1 MIKLWDKIGDW
12 VILFVLLLL
21 AGVLLRLQ
29 NEPAVRGLRAQSLEF
44 AAGIEGKLSWIGD
57 YLRAVDEN
65 SRLRADNI
73 RLSSQVARSREAD
86 IENRRLRR
94 LLGLRDTLA
103 APTIAA
109 DIVAK
114 DLTRQRNLLTINA
127 GSLDGVE
134 ADMAVIDEAGVVG
147 KVVIVSERYAR
158 VMPFLNTDIRIP
170 AKVQPSE
177 APGIV
182 RWDGSRRDR
191 LIMDHVVKTESVS
204 TGQLVVASGFSQ
216 VYPPGYPVGRIDS
229 VIARPGRIELVL
241 HVTPTSNIEKTEH
254 VFVVL
259 ARPDSERLDVEQKQ
273 IR

>member
-21 AGVLLRLQ
+21 AGIFLRLK
-29 NEPAVRGLRAQSLEF
+29 NESAVRGLRAQSLEF
-44 AAGIEGKLSWIGD
+44 AAGVEGKLSWIGD

-73 RLSSQVARSREAD
+73 RLSSQVARSREAE
-86 IENRRLRR
+86 IENGRLRR

-103 APTIAA
+103 APTVAA

-127 GSLDGVE
+127 GRVDGV
-134 ADMAVIDEAGVVG
+134 APDMAVVDESGIVG
-147 KVVIVSERYAR
+147 KVVLVSDRYAR
-158 VMPFLNTDIRIP
+158 VMPYLNTDLRIP

-182 RWDGSRRDR
+182 RWDGNRRDR
-191 LIMDHVVKTESVS
+191 LIMDHVVKTELVS
-204 TGQLVVASGFSQ
+204 NGQLVVASGYSQ
-216 VYPPGYPVGRIDS
+216 VYPPGFPVGVIDS

-241 HVTPTSNIEKTEH
+241 HLRPAANIEKTEH

-259 ARPDSERLDVEQKQ
+259 AQPDTERLAIE
-273 IR
+273 RETPR